1 MGDGIDGGTLA
12 VRNDISGLLAFIGRE
27 EGWKERLQEVIEE
40 HLGAA
45 LDAFEINHEDLAD
58 ILGEPS
64 SGTLWGC
71 GFEDFL
77 GRRFGAHDE
86 NIADLYLKRRGWK
99 ETVLNRAY
107 FAALRDT
114 PVSLHE
120 VSDVKPGASMVLRDV
135 LRGGPPVTVREKSAT
150 RSLRQWD
157 KIAVRVVPERDHH
170 VISGA
175 VLPFSDEAFE
185 LLTSALR
192 EAVKLGKRAP
202 LTLSTEQLLDCAPI
216 FTGAWLFAEVS
227 RVLNPPRPNYCNS
240 DGDEVM
246 FHDLRFA
253 LKTGV
258 TQKQMAERIDKVA
271 DFSPASRTF
280 WNWVERR
287 PTRKGKAVAGLMLES
302 QMEGGTVL
310 AGLEIKGRALL
321 VSANS
326 PARAARV
333 EALVMGAA
341 GDLVK
346 SPLTT
351 IRTVEQLMA
360 EREARP
366 VPSAADEIPPQIA
379 RQITH
384 DYMDKHYRET
394 LDAPVPALGD
404 KSPRQ
409 AVRSAAGRAKVIEW
423 LKFLENRSAQH
434 EDRPIAEYDFGWM
447 WAELGLQEYRN

>member
-1 MGDGIDGGTLA
+1 
-12 VRNDISGLLAFIGRE
+12 LAFIGRDD
-27 EGWKERLQEVIEE
+27 GWRERLQEVIDE

-45 LDAFEINHEDLAD
+45 LDAFEFDSEDLAD
-58 ILGEPS
+58 LLGEPA

-77 GRRFGAHDE
+77 GRRFGSEGE
-86 NIADLYLKRRGWK
+86 NIVDLYLKRRGWK
-99 ETVLNRAY
+99 EPVLNRAY
-107 FAALRDT
+107 FGALRDA

-120 VSDVKPGASMVLRDV
+120 VSDVKPGVSMALKDI
-135 LRGGPPVTVREKSAT
+135 LRGGSPVTVREKSAT

-170 VISGA
+170 VMSGA
-175 VLPFSDEAFE
+175 VLPFCDEAVA

-202 LTLSTEQLLDCAPI
+202 LTVSTEQLRDCAPM
-216 FTGAWLFAEVS
+216 FTTAWLFTEVP
-227 RVLNPPRPNYCNS
+227 RALNPSQPSYCNS
-240 DGDEVM
+240 DGDDVM
-246 FHDLRFA
+246 FHDLRFV

-258 TQKQMAERIDKVA
+258 TQKQLVERMDGVDGFA
-271 DFSPASRTF
+271 PASGSF
-280 WNWVERR
+280 WNWIERR
-287 PTRKGKAVAGLMLES
+287 PTRKVAASAGIMLES
-302 QMEGGTVL
+302 QVEGGTVL

-333 EALVMGAA
+333 EALVMEIAA
-341 GDLVK
+341 DLVK
-346 SPLTT
+346 PPLTT

-366 VPSAADEIPPQIA
+366 TPSGADEIPPKIA
-379 RQITH
+379 KQVTH
-384 DYMDKHYRET
+384 DYMDNHYREA
-394 LDAPVPALGD
+394 LDAPLPALSG

-409 AVRSAAGRAKVIEW
+409 AVRSAVGRAKVIEW
-423 LKFLENRSAQH
+423 LKLLENRSARH
-434 EDRPIAEYDFGWM
+434 DDRPIAEYDFGWM
-447 WAELGLQEYRN
+447 WAELGLQEYRK

>member
-1 MGDGIDGGTLA
+1 MA
-12 VRNDISGLLAFIGRE
+12 ERNDISGLLTFIGRE
-27 EGWKERLQEVIEE
+27 DGWRERLQEVIEE

-45 LDAFEINHEDLAD
+45 LDAFEIDSEDLAD
-58 ILGEPS
+58 LLGEPA

-77 GRRFGAHDE
+77 GRRFGSQGD
-86 NIADLYLKRRGWK
+86 NIVDLYLKRRGWK

-107 FAALRDT
+107 FGALRDT

-120 VSDVKPGASMVLRDV
+120 VSDVKPGVSMVLKDI

-175 VLPFSDEAFE
+175 VLPFSDEAVE

-192 EAVKLGKRAP
+192 EAAKLGKRAALE
-202 LTLSTEQLLDCAPI
+202 LTTEQLHDFAPI
-216 FTGAWLFAEVS
+216 FTTAWLFTEVP
-227 RVLNPPRPNYCNS
+227 RALNPPQQSYYNS

-253 LKTGV
+253 LKAGV
-258 TQKQMAERIDKVA
+258 TQKQLAERLDQV
-271 DFSPASRTF
+271 DGLSPASRTF
-280 WNWVERR
+280 WNWIERR
-287 PTRKGKAVAGLMLES
+287 PARKGKAAAGIMLES
-302 QMEGGTVL
+302 QMDEGTVL

-321 VSANS
+321 VSTNS

-341 GDLVK
+341 ADLVK
-346 SPLTT
+346 PPLTT
-351 IRTVEQLMA
+351 IRTIEQLMA
-360 EREARP
+360 EREAGP
-366 VPSAADEIPPQIA
+366 APSAADEIPPEVA
-379 RQITH
+379 AQITRE
-384 DYMDKHYRET
+384 YMDRHYRET
-394 LDAPVPALGD
+394 LDAPVPALGG

-409 AVRSAAGRAKVIEW
+409 AARTPAGRKKVIEW
-423 LKFLENRSAQH
+423 LKLIENRSG
-434 EDRPIAEYDFGWM
+434 RNTGSPIAEYDFGWM
-447 WAELGLQEYRN
+447 WAELGLQEYRK